1 MKYQVVTEEKFA
13 RLSANKEVKNYMNDW
28 YKEVDGKGYY
38 IVPKN
43 EICKT
48 SILTDEEKK
57 WWCKVDTKEEVVM
70 LSVSVMGCFPHELVA
85 GLKKRRL
92 LGGLIVEGVDM
103 NTPLAAKTGWLEF
116 TGNIGSRGAVFL
128 KSKVNVAIDI
138 LNQHGLSFEKV
149 SIS

>member
-1 MKYQVVTEEKFA
+1 MKYQVVTENKFA
-13 RLSANKEVKNYMNDW
+13 RISKNKDVRSYMNDF

-38 IVPKN
+38 IVPSN
-43 EICKT
+43 EVCKT
-48 SILTDEEKK
+48 TILSDEEKK

-103 NTPLAAKTGWLEF
+103 NTPLAQKTGWLEF

-128 KSKVNVAIDI
+128 KSKVNIAIDI
-138 LNQHGLSFEKV
+138 LNKHGFNFEKV
-149 SIS
+149 SVS